1 MKNKMKNLF
10 CKISDAVLLAGLIIL
25 VIGLYYLVIKAGIPY
40 QDPTVEMQIQYA
52 IHHGIG
58 SVLSK
63 VGVILAL
70 CGGIAWLVSR
80 RVEHDRIDKVR

>member
-10 CKISDAVLLAGLIIL
+10 REISNAVLLAGVIIL

-40 QDPTVEMQIQYA
+40 QDPTVEMQIRYA
-52 IHHGIG
+52 IDDGIG

-63 VGVILAL
+63 VGFILAL
-70 CGGIAWLVSR
+70 CGGIA
-80 RVEHDRIDKVR
+80 RVVVWRVGRD

>member
-52 IHHGIG
+52 INEGIG
-58 SVLSK
+58 SILSK
-63 VGVILAL
+63 TGLILAV
-70 CGGIAWLVSR
+70 CGGIA
-80 RVEHDRIDKVR
+80 RVVVWRVGSD